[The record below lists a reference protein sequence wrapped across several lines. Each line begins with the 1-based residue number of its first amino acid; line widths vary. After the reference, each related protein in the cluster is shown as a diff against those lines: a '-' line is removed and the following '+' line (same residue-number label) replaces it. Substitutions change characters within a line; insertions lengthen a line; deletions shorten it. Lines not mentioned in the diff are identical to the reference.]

1 MCMLLQKMS
10 FGNVSSV
17 YECEIP
23 QLVLKSSVNLK
34 LANGKGGIV
43 LDWSDY
49 DISNKYFVIYR
60 KEKNSNNWENIVSL
74 DKRFNGNSYTDN
86 LANDT
91 TTPVVLDIDINENV
105 ENNNIDLLPK
115 LNDEGSMYNYYI
127 EAYDTSDVSVLL
139 ATSNKILQ

>member
-1 MCMLLQKMS
+1 MS

-60 KEKNSNNWENIVSL
+60 EEKNSNNWENIVSL

>member
-1 MCMLLQKMS
+1 MS